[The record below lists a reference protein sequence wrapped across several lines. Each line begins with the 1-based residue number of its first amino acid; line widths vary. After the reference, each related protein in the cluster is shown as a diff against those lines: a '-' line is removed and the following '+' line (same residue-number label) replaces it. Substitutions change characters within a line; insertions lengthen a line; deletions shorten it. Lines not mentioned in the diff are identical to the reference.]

1 MTESAR
7 NKIVEENM
15 GLVHSIA
22 RRFLGRGCDFEEL
35 RQIGAI
41 GLIKAVDRFDPSF
54 GGKLST
60 YAVPVIMG
68 EIKRFLRD
76 DGPVKVS
83 RSLKELAV
91 SAMAEKE
98 KLESE
103 LGREVTVGEIARS
116 LGQEEENLAAALAS
130 SAAPRSIYEET
141 DKESGMLLL
150 DSIAGEVDAGNS
162 VINKIAVA
170 EALKKLDN
178 RERNVI
184 IMRFFRCMSQEA
196 VAREI
201 GVSQVQIS
209 RIESRAKDKIRR
221 LTDE

>member
-91 SAMAEKE
+91 TAMAEKE
-98 KLESE
+98 KLEAE

-141 DKESGMLLL
+141 DKESGILLL
-150 DSIAGEVDAGNS
+150 DSIAGEADAGNS

-209 RIESRAKDKIRR
+209 RIEARAKEKIRR

>member
-98 KLESE
+98 KLEAE

-116 LGQEEENLAAALAS
+116 LGQEEENIAAALAS

-141 DKESGMLLL
+141 DKEIGMLLL
-150 DSIAGEVDAGNS
+150 DSIAGEADAGSS

-209 RIESRAKDKIRR
+209 RIEARAKEKLRK
-221 LTDE
+221 LTE